1 MLADRS
7 ADREI
12 RDARSTLKDAGP
24 LIRLL
29 KTAWIEDV
37 SLNPSV
43 LFFGDLG
50 EQVESSVLR
59 YINVLEARR
68 SPIAAHSPGDPW
80 RKKSTLLLA
89 GSSARAGSLGRA
101 RSRRSSCSSSWPA
114 TATCWSAAT
123 ARPMTRFGATS
134 ETSGGGIRSSA
145 STSPHTSARDSR
157 KSRDDLPSLRGAEM
171 S

>member
-68 SPIAAHSPGDPW
+68 SPIAAHSPGDPG

-101 RSRRSSCSSSWPA
+101 QIGRA
-114 TATCWSAAT
+114 
-123 ARPMTRFGATS
+123 
-134 ETSGGGIRSSA
+134 
-145 STSPHTSARDSR
+145 HV
-157 KSRDDLPSLRGAEM
+157 
-171 S
+171 